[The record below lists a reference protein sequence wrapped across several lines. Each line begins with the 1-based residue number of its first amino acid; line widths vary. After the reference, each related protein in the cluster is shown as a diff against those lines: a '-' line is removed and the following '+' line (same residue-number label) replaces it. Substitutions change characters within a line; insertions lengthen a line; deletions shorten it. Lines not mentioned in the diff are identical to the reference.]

1 MTQYSHMKKIA
12 GTALILI
19 SILTLSCSKKNDTQ
33 PEPHTIKIT
42 ASSSDGFT
50 AILTTLKTTATSPDI
65 PDSKTVAKGS
75 AYAYTGTFNE
85 GDQLSFDLKSDVTN
99 SITYAIYDN
108 ETIVAQASDK
118 EVTTHTTI
126 TVGYDIP

>member
-1 MTQYSHMKKIA
+1 MKKIA

-19 SILTLSCSKKNDTQ
+19 SILTLSCSKKNDAQ
-33 PEPHTIKIT
+33 QQSHTIKIT
-42 ASSSDGFT
+42 ASSSNEFT
-50 AILTTLKTTATSPDI
+50 AVLTTQITTATSPI
-65 PDSKTVAKGS
+65 TTDSKTIAKGS
-75 AYAYTGTFNE
+75 AYAYTKTFNE

-118 EVTTHTTI
+118 EVATHTTI